1 MIKTVIF
8 DIDDTLYD
16 FWAVDT
22 AGKER
27 VRDYAAANCGVDGD
41 LFLETFLE
49 MARFQFRVHP
59 DVSCCHSRVIRA
71 QLACEKLGLPIH
83 YALGLADAY
92 WSAFLETITPYDG
105 IPELFDDL
113 RARGMRIGIG
123 TNMVAD
129 LQIKKLVRLGL
140 ADKCDFMVSSE
151 EADAEKPAPDFF
163 AVCIDKAGCA
173 PGECLFIGDNPK
185 VDTKGAMDA
194 GMQALLFAHAGIPEG
209 YDMPAVVSAGEVI
222 PYIDR
227 HLPFR
232 GARLA

>member
-16 FWAVDT
+16 FWAVD
-22 AGKER
+22 AIGKER

-83 YALGLADAY
+83 LALGLADAY
-92 WSAFLETITPYDG
+92 WSAFLETIAPYEG

-140 ADKCDFMVSSE
+140 AEKCNFMVSSE
-151 EADAEKPAPDFF
+151 EADAEKPAPAFF
-163 AVCIDKAGCA
+163 ALCTEKAGCPVA
-173 PGECLFIGDNPK
+173 ECLFIGDNPK
-185 VDTKGAMDA
+185 VDIQGAMDA
-194 GMQALLFAHAGIPEG
+194 GMQALLLAHGGVPDG
-209 YDMPAVVSAGEVI
+209 YDLPAVTSAQEVI
-222 PYIDR
+222 PYMLSSGHI
-227 HLPFR
+227 
-232 GARLA
+232 